1 MADKQKP
8 KPKPRPLPTKEQI
21 LDYLADQPPGLG
33 KREIARAFK
42 VTGDNRFILKAM
54 LKELED
60 EGKIDKSRRREG
72 PPQTRP
78 TALPE
83 MIVLEITAI
92 TDDGDYHARPVA
104 WNKPEPA
111 PLIAVGKSPPGQ
123 SAPDLGDR
131 ILARLTRTGRGTF
144 SGALIRVLP
153 HLPTRVTGVFEKAAE
168 GGRINPTDRRD
179 KGDYL
184 VHRAD
189 MNGAEPGEIVVGELL
204 PGRGFGPSHARIVD
218 RLGKLGDAGSI
229 SLIAINTHDIP
240 TEFPKAAL
248 EQAKAAKPVA
258 LGDRTD
264 LRGQNLITIDGADAR
279 DFDDAVFAEPDTDPG
294 NKGGFH
300 LIVAI
305 ADVAHYVTAH
315 DALDKS
321 AYDRV
326 NSVYFPDRFVPMLP
340 EELSN
345 DLCSLRPHEDR
356 ACMAVHIWIDAH
368 GHKLSHRFVRGLMRS
383 AARLT
388 YEQAQAAID
397 GQADETTGPL
407 IETVLQ
413 PLYGAFAALLK
424 ARVKR
429 GTLDLDLPE
438 RQVKIDPDSG
448 AVIAIVPRPR
458 LDSHRLI
465 EEFMVLANVCAAES
479 LEAAHTA
486 CMYRIH
492 DQPSDEKL
500 SSLREFLSSLELSL
514 PKGQVIKPQQFMQV
528 LDKARDT
535 PYSRLISEVVLR
547 SQAQAAYSPDNI
559 GHFGLALLRY
569 AHFTSPIRRYADLL
583 VHRGL
588 ISALKLGPDGLPPD
602 QAAKFDAIGVHIS
615 ATERRAAQAERDSV
629 ERYTASFLAGQVGA
643 QFAARING
651 VTRFGLFV
659 TLSETGADGLI
670 PMRALPQD
678 YYVVDEKLRRLVGER
693 HGRIYGLGDAVEVV
707 LGEVDIATG
716 SLVLSLAGD
725 DAARQPGR
733 TESARPGRGRGPQR
747 GRTKFPRKA
756 SR

>member
-21 LDYLADQPPGLG
+21 LDFLADQPPGLG

-123 SAPDLGDR
+123 PAADIGDR
-131 ILARLTRTGRGTF
+131 ILARLTRTGRGMF

-153 HLPTRVTGVFEKAAE
+153 HLPTRITGVFEKAAE

-204 PGRGFGPSHARIVD
+204 PGRGFGPSHARIVE
-218 RLGKLGDAGSI
+218 RLGKLGDPGSI

-264 LRGQNLITIDGADAR
+264 LRGHNLITIDGADAR
-279 DFDDAVFAEPDTDPG
+279 DFDDAVFAEPDSDPG
-294 NKGGFH
+294 NKNGFH

-321 AYDRV
+321 AYERG
-326 NSVYFPDRFVPMLP
+326 NSVYFPDRVVPMLP

-356 ACMAVHIWIDAH
+356 ACMAVHIWIDAQ

-397 GQADETTGPL
+397 GNGDELTVPL
-407 IETVLQ
+407 VEGVLR

-438 RQVKIDPDSG
+438 RQVKIDRDSG
-448 AVIAIVPRPR
+448 AVTAIVPRPR

-500 SSLREFLSSLELSL
+500 SSLREFLGSLELSL

-559 GHFGLALLRY
+559 GHFGLALLLRPFHL
-569 AHFTSPIRRYADLL
+569 ANPPLCRSAGASRPDL
-583 VHRGL
+583 R
-588 ISALKLGPDGLPPD
+588 
-602 QAAKFDAIGVHIS
+602 
-615 ATERRAAQAERDSV
+615 AQAW
-629 ERYTASFLAGQVGA
+629 AGW
-643 QFAARING
+643 
-651 VTRFGLFV
+651 
-659 TLSETGADGLI
+659 
-670 PMRALPQD
+670 
-678 YYVVDEKLRRLVGER
+678 
-693 HGRIYGLGDAVEVV
+693 
-707 LGEVDIATG
+707 IA
-716 SLVLSLAGD
+716 
-725 DAARQPGR
+725 
-733 TESARPGRGRGPQR
+733 ARPGSEIRGDRRAYFGDRAPCGT
-747 GRTKFPRKA
+747 GRARFG
-756 SR
+756 